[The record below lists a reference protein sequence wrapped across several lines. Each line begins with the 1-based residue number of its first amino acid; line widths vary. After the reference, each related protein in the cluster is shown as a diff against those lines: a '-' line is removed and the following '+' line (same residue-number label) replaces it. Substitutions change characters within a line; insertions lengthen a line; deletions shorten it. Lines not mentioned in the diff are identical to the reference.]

1 MTTTAYAAVGLTLCE
16 TARSHTASNVCQQIS
31 SNSVIAS
38 VSDDVMA
45 KVIEF
50 YARDLFPTK
59 VKSVPH
65 DRRGKVIEFPKDK
78 PAVAG
83 KTANIRERD
92 QDEPIAASWPG
103 CF

>member
-1 MTTTAYAAVGLTLCE
+1 
-16 TARSHTASNVCQQIS
+16 
-31 SNSVIAS
+31 
-38 VSDDVMA
+38 MA

-59 VKSVPH
+59 VKSVLR

-78 PAVAG
+78 PTVAG
-83 KTANIRERD
+83 KTAKIRERGEG
-92 QDEPIAASWPG
+92 EPIAASWPG

>member
-1 MTTTAYAAVGLTLCE
+1 
-16 TARSHTASNVCQQIS
+16 
-31 SNSVIAS
+31 
-38 VSDDVMA
+38 MA

-92 QDEPIAASWPG
+92 QGDPIAASWPG